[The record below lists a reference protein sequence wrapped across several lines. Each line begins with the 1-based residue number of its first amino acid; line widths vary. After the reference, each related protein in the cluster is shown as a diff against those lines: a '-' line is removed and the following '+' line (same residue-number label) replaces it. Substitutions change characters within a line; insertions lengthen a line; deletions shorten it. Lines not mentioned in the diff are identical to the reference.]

1 MRAWLL
7 SLLCLLAC
15 VATRSYHIGRG
26 ESHGLKI
33 FPRLRV
39 DALRAFVGTKETKSK
54 NKQNSNIYKIDRKK
68 PSAIVFVG
76 NLPYDIKQSD
86 IEQLIVDNIGPKEVI
101 ANIQIMTGA
110 KTKRFLGF
118 LFIHFYDNEIAMKA
132 VEYLNGLQYLDRT
145 LNSNIKDIET
155 IGETTKLKQKN
166 FQLKYGHCI
175 YLSNLD
181 YSLTEQEIANM
192 CDDILGPGLVEFVR
206 IPVDKSSKV
215 SRGYAHIQF
224 KAPESVEKAIQ
235 ELTGLEVFGRQLNAE
250 KLKSPKEMVKKEVPV
265 SDGDAN
271 TENFT
276 PDELEEYMK
285 YAE

>member
-1 MRAWLL
+1 MHNWLL
-7 SLLCLLAC
+7 TLLCLLAC
-15 VATRSYHIGRG
+15 VATKSFYISRSDLHSVNIL
-26 ESHGLKI
+26 S
-33 FPRLRV
+33 RLRV
-39 DALRAFVGTKETKSK
+39 SAISAAVKEAK
-54 NKQNSNIYKIDRKK
+54 NKNKHSSNIYKVDRKK

-76 NLPYDIKQSD
+76 NLPYDIVQSD
-86 IEQLIVDNIGPKEVI
+86 IEQLIVENIGPKEVI

-118 LFIHFYDNEIAMKA
+118 LFIHFYDNDIALKA
-132 VEYLNGLQYLDRT
+132 VEYLNGLQYMDRT
-145 LNSNIKDIET
+145 LNSNIKDMDT
-155 IGETTKLKQKN
+155 IGETTKLKQKS
-166 FQLKYGHCI
+166 FQLKYNNCI

-181 YSLTEQEIANM
+181 YSLTEQEIMNM

-215 SRGYAHIQF
+215 SRGFAHIQF
-224 KAPESVEKAIQ
+224 KDPESVTKAIQ

-250 KLKSPKEMVKKEVPV
+250 RLKSPKEMVKKELPV
-265 SDGDAN
+265 NDGN